1 MDKTDNKLIIKPKD
15 DRYVT
20 MTIRTE
26 KKIQEEYNKLS
37 ARTNRSRNELISMA
51 LKYAL
56 DNMVVDDK
64 E

>member
-1 MDKTDNKLIIKPKD
+1 MDKTDNKLIIRPKD
-15 DRYVT
+15 DKYVT

-37 ARTNRSRNELISMA
+37 ARTIRSRNELISMA

-56 DNMVVDDK
+56 DNMVVDD
-64 E
+64 EE